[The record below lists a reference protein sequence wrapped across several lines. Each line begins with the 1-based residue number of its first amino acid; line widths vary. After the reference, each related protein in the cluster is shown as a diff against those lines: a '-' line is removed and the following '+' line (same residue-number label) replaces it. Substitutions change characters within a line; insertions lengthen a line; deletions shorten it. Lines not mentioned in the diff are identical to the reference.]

1 MAVSGALLCS
11 VGSVLQRVLHKLLI
25 SNRFK
30 WPLRTPNVGASCSV
44 GRSHHLSDYKSTG
57 LSGNLLLRNL
67 AVTESGRHV
76 ESKLCGQFTPDL

>member
-1 MAVSGALLCS
+1 MAISCALLCS
-11 VGSVLQRVLHKLLI
+11 VGSVLHRTPGKLLI

-30 WPLRTPNVGASCSV
+30 WPFHTPNVGVSCSV

-76 ESKLCGQFTPDL
+76 ESKFCGQFTPDL